1 MEELASQVYKRSTAN
16 VHKVHKIH
24 GKHVIVLDPQLIDTL
39 KIDDET
45 WLMQESDDTGNI
57 RLVAFKD
64 TKDSSRPPVSQQ
76 ADDQTEG
83 FKSSCVD
90 TH

>member
-16 VHKVHKIH
+16 VAKIHKVHKIH
-24 GKHVIVLDPQLIDTL
+24 SKHVIVLDPQLIDTL

-57 RLVAFKD
+57 RLVFTD
-64 TKDSSRPPVSQQ
+64 TKNRSRLQFSHET
-76 ADDQTEG
+76 DDQDYGE
-83 FKSSCVD
+83 
-90 TH
+90 